1 MTVRIEQAF
10 QYAGPGKFSNIKE
23 ALQVVG
29 SALRYLVNQCE
40 DMETVEVPEV
50 NKGQGC
56 KNWRNDG

>member
-1 MTVRIEQAF
+1 LNREEMTVRIEQAF

-40 DMETVEVPEV
+40 DMETVEVPEESDD
-50 NKGQGC
+50 NESS
-56 KNWRNDG
+56 

>member
-1 MTVRIEQAF
+1 MNREALTVLIEQAF
-10 QYAGPGKFSNIKE
+10 QYAGPGKFSNTKE

-50 NKGQGC
+50 KDDN
-56 KNWRNDG
+56 